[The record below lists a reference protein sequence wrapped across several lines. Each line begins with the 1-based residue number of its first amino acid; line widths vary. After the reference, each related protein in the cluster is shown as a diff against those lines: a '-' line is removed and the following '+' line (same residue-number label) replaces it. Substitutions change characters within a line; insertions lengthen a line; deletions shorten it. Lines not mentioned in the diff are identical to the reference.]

1 MRGAERPAPKPPA
14 PKPPEPVPSPA
25 MKAAV
30 REAVGS
36 DPERRLPSP
45 KIEPAVVEPPHPA
58 VPPPA
63 AAVSRR
69 RTGWGYAAAWA
80 LGIGV
85 GAVAAGAFIGFLVN
99 GPPGYASRHRVV
111 ADVVPPTP
119 DVPPPTAQEIVNS
132 GIKTAS
138 TTPLPPAAVT
148 PTNAPVVT
156 ATTETATPATAV
168 PAPPVSPA
176 KPAAQ
181 QATPPSPPLPWGDIR
196 EAQGRLKSLGF
207 DPGPIDGSP
216 GPLTTAAVTKFEQT
230 HGLPQ
235 TGVIDKDVLAALRRE
250 PGSTLPPPP
259 APLPAP
265 APAPRPRP
273 QTNQSA
279 ATPPAA
285 SRQSNPFLDALNRMF
300 SR

>member
-1 MRGAERPAPKPPA
+1 
-14 PKPPEPVPSPA
+14 

-36 DPERRLPSP
+36 DPEPRLPPP
-45 KIEPAVVEPPHPA
+45 KIGPAVVDPPHPA

-63 AAVSRR
+63 AAVARR
-69 RTGWGYAAAWA
+69 QAGWGYAAAWA

-99 GPPGYASRHRVV
+99 GPPTHASHHRVV

-132 GIKTAS
+132 GLKTTS
-138 TTPLPPAAVT
+138 TTPAAPAVVT
-148 PTNAPVVT
+148 PTNASVSTPTT
-156 ATTETATPATAV
+156 ATTTAAIAAPVASAPTVPPTKPTPQS
-168 PAPPVSPA
+168 APS
-176 KPAAQ
+176 
-181 QATPPSPPLPWGDIR
+181 SPPLPWADIR

-207 DPGPIDGSP
+207 DPGPIDGSA
-216 GPLTTAAVTKFEQT
+216 GPQTTAAVTKFEQA

-250 PGSTLPPPP
+250 PGSTPPPPP
-259 APLPAP
+259 AP
-265 APAPRPRP
+265 RPRA
-273 QTNQSA
+273 QTNQYA
-279 ATPPAA
+279 AAPPAA
-285 SRQSNPFLDALNRMF
+285 SRQSNPFLDAVNRMF